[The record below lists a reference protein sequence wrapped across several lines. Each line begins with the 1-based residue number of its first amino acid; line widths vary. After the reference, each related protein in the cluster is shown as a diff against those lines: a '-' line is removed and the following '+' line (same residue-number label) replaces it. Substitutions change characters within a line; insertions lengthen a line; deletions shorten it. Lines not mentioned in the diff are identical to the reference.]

1 MAASA
6 KLQVDRY
13 LRSGFRF
20 FTPTPTRWG
29 DCDMLGHINNVEYLR
44 YYESSRLDYFQQVL
58 GISAGLE
65 RGDSLILADIHV
77 TFLAQVH
84 HPCALEVG
92 TRISRL
98 GNSSF
103 DVESGVFV
111 PGEERPASIA
121 HATSVWFDYA
131 ENHSR
136 PIPPAARETIQQ
148 FEGLE
153 S

>member
-1 MAASA
+1 MT
-6 KLQVDRY
+6 KPDRPLAENF

-44 YYESSRLDYFQQVL
+44 YYESARLDYFQQVL
-58 GISAGLE
+58 GISLGTGP
-65 RGDSLILADIHV
+65 GDGVILADIHV
-77 TFLAQVH
+77 TFLSQVH

-103 DVESGVFV
+103 VVESGVFA
-111 PGEERPASIA
+111 PGEERPASISS
-121 HATSVWFDYA
+121 ATSVWFDYA
-131 ENHSR
+131 ENGSR
-136 PIPPAARETIQQ
+136 PIPSAARATIQQ
-148 FEGLE
+148 FEDIE

>member
-1 MAASA
+1 MAASG
-6 KLQVDRY
+6 KIQIDRY

-44 YYESSRLDYFQQVL
+44 YYESGRLDYFHQLL

-65 RGDSLILADIHV
+65 QVDSLILADIHV
-77 TFLAQVH
+77 TFLSQVH

-92 TRISRL
+92 TRIGRL

-103 DVESGVFV
+103 DIESAVFV
-111 PGEERPASIA
+111 PGEEQPASIA
-121 HATSVWFDYA
+121 SATSVWFDYTR
-131 ENHSR
+131 NRSR
-136 PIPPAARETIQQ
+136 PIPQAARETIQQ
-148 FEGLE
+148 FEGIE

>member
-1 MAASA
+1 MANPY
-6 KLQVDRY
+6 KLQVDRF

-44 YYESSRLDYFQQVL
+44 YYESARLDYFQQVL
-58 GISAGLE
+58 DVSPGADSA
-65 RGDSLILADIHV
+65 DSVILADIHV
-77 TFLAQVH
+77 TFLSQIH

-92 TRISRL
+92 TRICRL

-111 PGEERPASIA
+111 PDDERPASIA
-121 HATSVWFDYA
+121 SATSVWFDYA
-131 ENHSR
+131 ANGSR
-136 PIPPAARETIQQ
+136 PIPATARLSIQQ
-148 FEGLE
+148 FEGIE
-153 S
+153 